1 MVCPGATLGIRLR
14 NVEKTT
20 GEIHL
25 RHHVSPEGVYRGRKV
40 IDKGADE

>member
-1 MVCPGATLGIRLR
+1 V
-14 NVEKTT
+14 
-20 GEIHL
+20 HL

>member
-1 MVCPGATLGIRLR
+1 
-14 NVEKTT
+14 